1 MAESAH
7 SAEEL
12 QLGKLF
18 RAVRTFRGTPA
29 THSATT
35 SDENGGFCKLNLTLC
50 GKGDYGERRQQAMI
64 CEGQVTIRQTAM
76 ADEDSMNLKV

>member
-18 RAVRTFRGTPA
+18 RAVRTFRGT
-29 THSATT
+29 

-50 GKGDYGERRQQAMI
+50 GKGDYGEKRQQAMI